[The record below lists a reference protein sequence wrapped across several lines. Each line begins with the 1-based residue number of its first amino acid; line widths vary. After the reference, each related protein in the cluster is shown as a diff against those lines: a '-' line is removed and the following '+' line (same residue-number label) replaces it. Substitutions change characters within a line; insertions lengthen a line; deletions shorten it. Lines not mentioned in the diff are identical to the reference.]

1 MQSIGIIPLPLTKPL
16 LYGWII
22 TLAALYV
29 IVAYAVEFGRARH
42 HANSGLHAM
51 HRIFNSG
58 VFAGGIVL
66 LIAVI
71 DPDVLAIIGDTS
83 NYLIFAGFAAVVY
96 PIIMLFA

>member
-1 MQSIGIIPLPLTKPL
+1 
-16 LYGWII
+16 
-22 TLAALYV
+22 
-29 IVAYAVEFGRARH
+29 
-42 HANSGLHAM
+42 M